1 MSRQTPKIIDKILWE
16 RENKRNFYKKK
27 KKKKILKK
35 KKKKKNY
42 HYKRHNFKT
51 NWFIEEIEK
60 PNSKIDYIDT
70 LDDDEILPT
79 YCRKHIFNRKNPEK
93 KRKEYYEN
101 IKESVFNIYNKKE
114 TTKLL
119 CI

>member
-16 RENKRNFYKKK
+16 RENKRNFYKK
-27 KKKKILKK
+27 KK